1 MKYLD
6 KGFYKQLLRSNQFR
20 VCAVYQWQP
29 TVKCY
34 TVQPATCFYQSRR
47 AASPH
52 YKFAPRLRHLSVG
65 KSRGRRGFSVE
76 RSGAKRA
83 RRGAARLMSLAHDVI
98 GSGAR
103 EAALIGVKKINAYR
117 TQKLQTAMSLH
128 NSTTGTDCMCICVQ
142 V

>member
-1 MKYLD
+1 MENYCILW
-6 KGFYKQLLRSNQFR
+6 S
-20 VCAVYQWQP
+20 
-29 TVKCY
+29 

-52 YKFAPRLRHLSVG
+52 YKFAPRLRHFSVG

>member
-1 MKYLD
+1 M
-6 KGFYKQLLRSNQFR
+6 
-20 VCAVYQWQP
+20 
-29 TVKCY
+29 
-34 TVQPATCFYQSRR
+34 
-47 AASPH
+47 
-52 YKFAPRLRHLSVG
+52 
-65 KSRGRRGFSVE
+65 E

-128 NSTTGTDCMCICVQ
+128 NSSAECYNVLCPLFKKNKYYIPLELESNVLSP
-142 V
+142 

>member
-1 MKYLD
+1 MSCSRFRFLR
-6 KGFYKQLLRSNQFR
+6 LRSRLQSGQRSKSYLNNNSK
-20 VCAVYQWQP
+20 
-29 TVKCY
+29 T
-34 TVQPATCFYQSRR
+34 TVQPATCYYQSRR

-52 YKFAPRLRHLSVG
+52 YKFAPRLRHFSVG

-128 NSTTGTDCMCICVQ
+128 NLTTGTDCMCICVQ